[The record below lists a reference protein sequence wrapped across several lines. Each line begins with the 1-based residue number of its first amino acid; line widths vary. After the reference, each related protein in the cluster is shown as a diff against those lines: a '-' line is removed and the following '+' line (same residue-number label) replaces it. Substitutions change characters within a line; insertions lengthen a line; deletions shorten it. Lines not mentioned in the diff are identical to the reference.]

1 MRRVSHFVEYLLV
14 LLVVKLG
21 CILPLKASLFMGR
34 LIGKIAFNVARTRRR
49 ITIGN
54 LEAAF
59 GNEKSHQEILG
70 IARRCYENI
79 GQAFIEFGRFPI
91 TNLKTIRKLVR
102 IEGLEHLRDAMAKGK
117 GGLFV
122 AGHFGDW
129 ELMGASFVAYGFPVS
144 FLVGEQSNR
153 AVDNMMNRYREGCG
167 IKIIPMGI
175 SMRRVLKTLRSNEF
189 VAMLSDQ
196 DAGRKGVFV
205 DFFGRKASTPFGPAA
220 FSLRT
225 GSPIIVC
232 SIVRERHGRHTVI
245 LEKPVYPEPSGD
257 EQRDIERY
265 TQLYTSIIEKY
276 VRQYPDHWYWLHRR
290 WKTSVQETPAS

>member
-1 MRRVSHFVEYLLV
+1 MRRVSHFIEYLLV
-14 LLVVKLG
+14 LSVVKLG
-21 CILPLKASLFMGR
+21 CILPLRASLFAGR
-34 LIGKIAFNVARTRRR
+34 LIGKTAFNLVRARQRV
-49 ITIGN
+49 TIAN

-59 GNEKSHQEILG
+59 GKEKTREEIVG
-70 IARRCYENI
+70 IAKRCYENI
-79 GQAFIEFGRFPI
+79 GQTFIEFGRFPV
-91 TNLKTIRKLVR
+91 TKPETIRKLVR
-102 IEGLEHLRDAMAKGK
+102 IEGLEHLRDAMAAGK

-122 AGHFGDW
+122 AGHFGSW
-129 ELMGASFVAYGFPVS
+129 ELMGASFFAYGFPVS

-153 AVDNMMNRYREGCG
+153 AVDNMMNRYREACG

-175 SMRRVLKTLRSNEF
+175 SMRKVLKTLRSNEF
-189 VAMLSDQ
+189 VALLSDQ

-232 SIVRERHGRHTVI
+232 SIVRGERGKHTVI

-265 TQLYTSIIEKY
+265 TQLYTSVIEKY

-290 WKTSVQETPAS
+290 WKTSPK